1 MRKEAERHEESMR
14 EQRRRFEAELR
25 GAEERAMQSNMKLAG
40 LAAGGKENRK
50 VRSPRNPPPS
60 LLHFLGTYYKLPSL
74 LPLLTSNYSWIFRP
88 PRRS

>member
-25 GAEERAMQSNMKLAG
+25 AAEERAMQSNMKLAG

-50 VRSPRNPPPS
+50 VRSPRNPPLPCCIS
-60 LLHFLGTYYKLPSL
+60 LA
-74 LPLLTSNYSWIFRP
+74 LTTDYQACSRC
-88 PRRS
+88 